1 MVYILPDS
9 RVGRVYRFLSS
20 IGRSATIAEIVEGIE
35 ESPVAWRIAGVRN
48 SINAYAVKGRLF
60 SRPSK
65 GLVGLADTEVS
76 FGCRP
81 PAEGGVTDVMRS
93 RARVRIMRALYPGRG
108 VMTPAGMVFT
118 RPNCQWCYAPAW
130 KGVKWSRYDRRQS
143 DIEAWH
149 ILKYGTAAND
159 LFVIFLCP
167 RCARLFSA
175 REVNP
180 LNLIAE
186 RFSVNLQKNQSS
198 PQIAAFMRELASVTS
213 DYARQ
218 NS

>member
-1 MVYILPDS
+1 
-9 RVGRVYRFLSS
+9 
-20 IGRSATIAEIVEGIE
+20 
-35 ESPVAWRIAGVRN
+35 
-48 SINAYAVKGRLF
+48 
-60 SRPSK
+60 
-65 GLVGLADTEVS
+65 
-76 FGCRP
+76 
-81 PAEGGVTDVMRS
+81 
-93 RARVRIMRALYPGRG
+93 MRAL
-108 VMTPAGMVFT
+108 PAIMRDSRINDSVT
-118 RPNCQWCYAPAW
+118 CYAPAW
-130 KGVKWSRYDRRQS
+130 EGVKGSRYDRRQS

-198 PQIAAFMRELASVTS
+198 PRTAAFMRELASVTS
-213 DYARQ
+213 DSAPKFVRQ
-218 NS
+218 TADSWHYGVVERFKSLRSVNVRA